1 MEFISS
7 SSIKTLSNP
16 GVDSRQLL
24 NPENSTSKRLTLT
37 EVTVQPGASQP
48 RHSHDAS
55 EQIWIC
61 TQGKGMLL
69 LADDK
74 EKEFNAGDVVRFE
87 DKDIHGIRNDSDLP
101 LTYISA
107 TCPPIDFSY
116 AYRDKK

>member
-16 GVDSRQLL
+16 GIDSRQLL
-24 NPENSTSKRLTLT
+24 NPENSTSKRVTLT
-37 EVTVQPGASQP
+37 EVTVAPGAIQP

-61 TQGKGMLL
+61 TKGKGMLL
-69 LADDK
+69 LAGDM
-74 EKEFNAGDVVRFE
+74 EKEFSKGDVVRFE
-87 DKDIHGIRNDSDLP
+87 DKDIHGIRNDNDSP

-107 TCPPIDFSY
+107 TCPPINFSY
-116 AYRDKK
+116 AYKDKK

>member
-24 NPENSTSKRLTLT
+24 NPENSTSKRVTLT
-37 EVTVQPGASQP
+37 EVTVAPGAIQP

-61 TQGKGMLL
+61 TKGKGMLL
-69 LADDK
+69 LAGDM
-74 EKEFNAGDVVRFE
+74 EKEFSKGDVVRFE
-87 DKDIHGIRNDSDLP
+87 DKDIHGIRNDSDSP